1 MKIHQGELELS
12 HDKGNAD
19 GQNDYHRASADSRW
33 GPNNLILDVTS
44 FLIGQVFVFIA
55 QWTQFSG
62 LYLGSFANWPFWED
76 CLALQIT
83 SQLGIKIRG
92 WSW

>member
-19 GQNDYHRASADSRW
+19 GQSDYHRAPADSRR

-55 QWTQFSG
+55 Q
-62 LYLGSFANWPFWED
+62 
-76 CLALQIT
+76 
-83 SQLGIKIRG
+83 
-92 WSW
+92 

>member
-19 GQNDYHRASADSRW
+19 GQSDYHRASADSRRD
-33 GPNNLILDVTS
+33 PNNLILDVTS

-55 QWTQFSG
+55 Q
-62 LYLGSFANWPFWED
+62 
-76 CLALQIT
+76 
-83 SQLGIKIRG
+83 
-92 WSW
+92 